1 MKNPKFKTAHLWLL
15 LPFTIFIWGFYY
27 SYWSVFTEVPFR
39 QHVHSLTATL
49 WIVILVIQPWIYNN
63 KPISYHRKV
72 GFVGLFLAGG
82 VVFTALALLPFNG
95 PFYGFTFSNLIQLSG
110 FSTSVILAIF
120 NAREYKKHARWM
132 ISTIFWVFP
141 PATAR
146 LLGNTVPEI
155 NGWYASLFAMI
166 IPLLILIYLDYR
178 NEKVIYRA
186 YILPTIFAFPII
198 LLNPIMQ
205 ETQWWIN
212 FCQTVIGQGIK

>member
-15 LPFTIFIWGFYY
+15 LPFAIFIWGFYY
-27 SYWSVFTEVPFR
+27 SYWSVFTEVLFR

-49 WIVILVIQPWIYNN
+49 WILILVIQPWIYNN
-63 KPISYHRKV
+63 KPISYHRKI

-82 VVFTALALLPFNG
+82 VVFTALALLPFNDR
-95 PFYGFTFSNLIQLSG
+95 YGITFSNLIQLTG

-120 NAREYKKHARWM
+120 NSREYKKHARWM
-132 ISTIFWVFP
+132 ISTVFWIFP

-146 LLGNTVPEI
+146 LLRNTVPEI

-186 YILPTIFAFPII
+186 YVIPTIAAFPII

-205 ETQWWIN
+205 KTQWWIE
-212 FCQTVIGQGIK
+212 FCQTVIGQGVK

>member
-1 MKNPKFKTAHLWLL
+1 
-15 LPFTIFIWGFYY
+15 
-27 SYWSVFTEVPFR
+27 
-39 QHVHSLTATL
+39 
-49 WIVILVIQPWIYNN
+49 
-63 KPISYHRKV
+63 
-72 GFVGLFLAGG
+72 
-82 VVFTALALLPFNG
+82 
-95 PFYGFTFSNLIQLSG
+95 
-110 FSTSVILAIF
+110 
-120 NAREYKKHARWM
+120 M

-146 LLGNTVPEI
+146 LLKNVVPEI

-186 YILPTIFAFPII
+186 YLLPTILAFPII

-205 ETQWWIN
+205 ETQWWID

>member
-1 MKNPKFKTAHLWLL
+1 MRNPKFKTAHLWLL
-15 LPFTIFIWGFYY
+15 IPFAIFIWGFYN
-27 SYWSVFTEVPFR
+27 SYWSVFTKVPFR

-72 GFVGLFLAGG
+72 GFVALFLAGG

-95 PFYGFTFSNLIQLSG
+95 PGYGITFSNLLQLTG
-110 FSTSVILAIF
+110 FSASVILAIF
-120 NAREYKKHARWM
+120 NSREYKKHARWM
-132 ISTIFWVFP
+132 ISTLFWVFP

-146 LLGNTVPEI
+146 LFRNTVPEI

-186 YILPTIFAFPII
+186 YLIPVIAAFPII
-198 LLNPIMQ
+198 LLRPIMQ

-212 FCQTVIGQGIK
+212 FCKTVIGQGV